1 MRNNTK
7 AKGSAL
13 ISEAVCSADRPPARS
28 SAAATTPSV
37 TAQKIRCH
45 TGGSSL
51 PPEVMMSI
59 TSEPESDEVTKKV
72 IINKVATSDIRVDQ
86 GICSSI
92 INSAVGESSNAVS
105 TKLMP
110 LSASSMTVS
119 YTQMTLPTNREV

>member
-1 MRNNTK
+1 MRNITQ

-13 ISEAVCSADRPPARS
+13 IIEAVCNADRPPASS

-37 TAQKIRCH
+37 TAQNIRCQ

-72 IINKVATSDIRVDQ
+72 IINKVATAEEFWESVGPRPRADRLKRDLTL
-86 GICSSI
+86 
-92 INSAVGESSNAVS
+92 NSLLSSNAIKS
-105 TKLMP
+105 LHK
-110 LSASSMTVS
+110 
-119 YTQMTLPTNREV
+119 QF